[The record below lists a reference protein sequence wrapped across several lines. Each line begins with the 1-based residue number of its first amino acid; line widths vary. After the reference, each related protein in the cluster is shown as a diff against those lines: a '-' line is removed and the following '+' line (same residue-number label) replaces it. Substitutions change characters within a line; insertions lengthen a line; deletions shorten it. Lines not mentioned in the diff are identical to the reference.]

1 MKKRHLETKFLKF
14 LLERYKDL
22 EDEEGDIDTPL
33 PDEEDKPK
41 INSKRP
47 IKLID
52 IPIEEEE
59 EDEENGEDEDD
70 DIIIEKLLNE
80 YRKIKKQYESK
91 IHDKRKRGTI

>member
-22 EDEEGDIDTPL
+22 EDGDIDTPQTKED
-33 PDEEDKPK
+33 DEPK
-41 INSKRP
+41 LNSKIP

-59 EDEENGEDEDD
+59 GDEENGEEEND

-91 IHDKRKRGTI
+91 IHDKRKRGTL